1 MIIQGSK
8 SGVCK
13 PMDFS
18 LKLNKPNRIILR
30 TENSMLMLESK
41 DLNISLMAASGRD
54 DDTIIMPKKAGQ
66 FKMTCGPSMGDGN
79 PEGKITVE

>member
-1 MIIQGSK
+1 
-8 SGVCK
+8 
-13 PMDFS
+13 
-18 LKLNKPNRIILR
+18 
-30 TENSMLMLESK
+30 MLVLESK

-54 DDTIIMPKKAGQ
+54 DDTTITPKKAGQ